1 MSSKSQSTNVVDFL
15 KYCLMTMLLFVLK
28 QPPELFCKKGVL
40 KNLAKF
46 MGKDLARVS
55 FLIKLLA
62 LGLQLYYK
70 RDSATGVFL

>member
-15 KYCLMTMLLFVLK
+15 EYCLMTMLLFVLK

-46 MGKDLARVS
+46 MGKGLARVS

>member
-15 KYCLMTMLLFVLK
+15 EYCLMTMLLFVLK

-70 RDSATGVFL
+70 SDSATGVFL

>member
-15 KYCLMTMLLFVLK
+15 EYCLMTMLLFVLK

-55 FLIKLLA
+55 SLIKLLA

>member
-1 MSSKSQSTNVVDFL
+1 MSSKSQSMDFVDFL
-15 KYCLMTMLLFVLK
+15 EYLLMTMLSFVLK
-28 QPPELFCKKGVL
+28 QPPELLCKKGVL

-46 MGKDLARVS
+46 MGKQLARVS

-70 RDSATGVFL
+70 RDSGTGVFL

>member
-15 KYCLMTMLLFVLK
+15 EYCLMTMLSFVLK

-46 MGKDLARVS
+46 MGKALARVS